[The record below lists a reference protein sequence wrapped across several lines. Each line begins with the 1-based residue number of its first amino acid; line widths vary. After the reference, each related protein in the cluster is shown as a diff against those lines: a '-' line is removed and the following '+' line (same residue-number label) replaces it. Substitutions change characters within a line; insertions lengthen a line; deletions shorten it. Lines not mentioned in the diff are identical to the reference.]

1 MINPMDL
8 TGKRILVTGASG
20 GIGRAT
26 AVQLSRLGASVV
38 ISGRNAGR
46 LQETF
51 DMLEGDGNKMYAF
64 DLDDVDAIENLVRK
78 IVSECGSFH
87 GFVHCAGIA
96 PLRPLKMTKT
106 KDMISVMNSNLFAF
120 VEIVRCIT
128 GRKCFENGGS
138 IVAVSSYA
146 SIVGKPSK
154 VAYST
159 AKAGLDGAIRC
170 MVCDL
175 RKKKIR
181 VNSVQ
186 PCWVNTRMYD
196 TYMAQH
202 PDTFEVQEIREKQ
215 YMGVTEPVEVA
226 NMIAF
231 LLSDAAKTITG
242 TSILIDG
249 GMSQG

>member
-38 ISGRNAGR
+38 ISGRNIGR

-51 DMLEGDGNKMYAF
+51 DMLEGADNRMYVF
-64 DLDDVDAIENLVRK
+64 DLNDVDAIEGLVKK

-87 GFVHCAGIA
+87 GFAHCAGIA
-96 PLRPLKMTKT
+96 QMRPLKMTRT
-106 KDMISVMNSNLFAF
+106 KDMIDQMNSNLFAF

-128 GRKCFENGGS
+128 GRGSFENEGS

-146 SIVGKPSK
+146 SIVGKQSK
-154 VAYST
+154 VAYSA

-175 RKKKIR
+175 KKKKIR

-186 PCWVNTRMYD
+186 PCWVNTRMYQGYID
-196 TYMAQH
+196 RY

-215 YMGVTEPVEVA
+215 VMGVTEPVEVA